1 MGQKGFGETFL
12 TRQAMR
18 LGEDKA
24 TKIAESQAV
33 VGIGKEKR
41 NDVFLF
47 SSLQKNESAKDSSVL
62 SRFAELGTSSP
73 VAAFAPKASQKF
85 LTIKAVIP
93 PAKPRR
99 PLLKRGGSEL

>member
-1 MGQKGFGETFL
+1 
-12 TRQAMR
+12 MR

-41 NDVFLF
+41 KDESLF

-62 SRFAELGTSSP
+62 PRFAELGTSSP
-73 VAAFAPKASQKF
+73 SAAFTLKASRNF
-85 LTIKAVIP
+85 LIIKAEIFP
-93 PAKPRR
+93 IKPCRL
-99 PLLKRGGSEL
+99 LLKRGGSEIYFFSLS